1 MKASLRARRMAK
13 NHKRLSQQGKLSLV
27 SLMDIFTILVFFLM
41 VNSGDVE
48 VLQADKN
55 ITLPESVSET
65 KPEITLTIKVSAE
78 AIVVQGRKIE
88 SVEQVL
94 AQSGNAIESLAQEL
108 KYQSARAPELT
119 EREIKIGRSVIIM
132 GDQGMPY
139 KLLKRVMS
147 TCADNDYRDIA
158 LAVNS
163 SSEAQ
168 NQQLPASGV

>member
-1 MKASLRARRMAK
+1 M
-13 NHKRLSQQGKLSLV
+13 
-27 SLMDIFTILVFFLM
+27 
-41 VNSGDVE
+41 
-48 VLQADKN
+48 
-55 ITLPESVSET
+55 
-65 KPEITLTIKVSAE
+65 
-78 AIVVQGRKIE
+78 QGRKIE

-94 AQSGNAIESLAQEL
+94 AQSGNARESLAQEL

>member
-1 MKASLRARRMAK
+1 
-13 NHKRLSQQGKLSLV
+13 
-27 SLMDIFTILVFFLM
+27 
-41 VNSGDVE
+41 
-48 VLQADKN
+48 
-55 ITLPESVSET
+55 
-65 KPEITLTIKVSAE
+65 
-78 AIVVQGRKIE
+78 
-88 SVEQVL
+88 
-94 AQSGNAIESLAQEL
+94 
-108 KYQSARAPELT
+108 
-119 EREIKIGRSVIIM
+119 M